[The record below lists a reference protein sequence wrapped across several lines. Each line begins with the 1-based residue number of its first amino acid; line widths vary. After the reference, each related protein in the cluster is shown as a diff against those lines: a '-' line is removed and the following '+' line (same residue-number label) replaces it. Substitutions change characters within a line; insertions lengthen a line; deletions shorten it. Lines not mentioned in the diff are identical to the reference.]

1 MYFKK
6 PCGVFSLSRDPTHN
20 LAEPTFIQHC
30 LSVSPVME
38 KWSPLFPQAKCL
50 ITERSAEMER
60 KLLNV
65 DERQKESMWRRASYM
80 SDWRKLGPFR
90 HAVFCFMVVQMFG
103 AWNSLCYQSVLWAM
117 PQKQT
122 QAIAIETAHHDN
134 LKPSVVTIY
143 LKMCLLWHEER
154 NGWWRKNEKKKHFFF
169 RKCAK
174 FTAIMLKCSYRIL
187 MHCYGCLSFLVSCEV
202 AS

>member
-65 DERQKESMWRRASYM
+65 DERQKESLWTEKSKLYVWLKETWPVQTRCFLLYGCSNVWCLEQFVLSVSPLSDATETNPGHRYRNSPSRQPKTFGCHNISENVFTLARR
-80 SDWRKLGPFR
+80 
-90 HAVFCFMVVQMFG
+90 
-103 AWNSLCYQSVLWAM
+103 
-117 PQKQT
+117 
-122 QAIAIETAHHDN
+122 
-134 LKPSVVTIY
+134 
-143 LKMCLLWHEER
+143 EE
-154 NGWWRKNEKKKHFFF
+154 WMKKK
-169 RKCAK
+169 
-174 FTAIMLKCSYRIL
+174 
-187 MHCYGCLSFLVSCEV
+187 
-202 AS
+202 